1 LCEGGIMALDDIF
14 NPGVPGVVEGIA
26 EFFLRRKPALAPF
39 AYGFNKLFVTTP
51 GFHARYL
58 HEAVTFL
65 DEVTWLP
72 THQRT
77 RDSRRDNRENN
88 FTPAIFGYEVVSFL

>member
-1 LCEGGIMALDDIF
+1 MALDDIF

-26 EFFLRRKPALAPF
+26 EFFIRRKPALAPF
-39 AYGFNKLFVTTP
+39 AYCYNKLFVTTP
-51 GFHARYL
+51 HFHACYL
-58 HEAVTFL
+58 GEALKFL

-77 RDSRRDNRENN
+77 LQSRRENQANN
-88 FTPAIFGYEVVSFL
+88 FAPAIFGYEVVCFQP